1 MYKKH
6 KLFLLLFALILI
18 STTVSAIEGS
28 LKLLA
33 VAESE
38 NGFTGKIAN
47 LNLEIIKGKGRVFL
61 DTFPLTKFDTQ
72 ISTRFA
78 KQISCDFLEVDCSG
92 YDFIYTINSDSGI
105 IGGPSAGAA
114 TAVLT
119 TALLKGLKLNP
130 KIAMTG
136 TINSGGLI
144 GPVSGLFKK
153 IEAAGTNG
161 ITIVLIPRGTRY
173 VNINEAA
180 GEEIGDLF
188 NKTEIDLVEFG
199 AKNGIT
205 VVEISKLSEAMEYF
219 TGQPFID
226 EQGILTINSDYLVTM
241 KGLANKLC
249 ARSQTLKSEISSGAL
264 EASLEQNIN
273 EADELLKKS
282 NAELKEEKY
291 YSAASRCFAANIKYA
306 YVKKILKAEERED
319 LIQQAS
325 ILLNKINQS
334 ELDLKEKK
342 LATIMDLQAYM
353 VVKERLE
360 EAKLLAKKVTES
372 GSEFDYAYAIERFE
386 SAIAWSEFFG
396 KMGRTYK
403 LEESTLKD
411 SCRKKISEAEERI
424 QYVGFYIPDSLETV
438 KEGLAKANEYALDKE
453 YVLCLFK
460 ASKTKA
466 EADSLYTMLN
476 VPEDKIKEI
485 IHAKLDIAKNSI
497 IKESKS
503 GSFPILAYSYYE
515 YTQQLVDENA
525 YSALLY
531 SQYALELS
539 NLQMYFNQKRN
550 ILTLVL
556 DSDYAA
562 LTLFLGLAIGILL
575 GYYYRSKP

>member
-199 AKNGIT
+199 VKQTGHHAPERRLSGLVIHNAPAFNLGRQRPAPEKENVSTAWVNT
-205 VVEISKLSEAMEYF
+205 VFLR
-219 TGQPFID
+219 T
-226 EQGILTINSDYLVTM
+226 
-241 KGLANKLC
+241 LAHY
-249 ARSQTLKSEISSGAL
+249 
-264 EASLEQNIN
+264 QNFSPTRN
-273 EADELLKKS
+273 
-282 NAELKEEKY
+282 
-291 YSAASRCFAANIKYA
+291 
-306 YVKKILKAEERED
+306 
-319 LIQQAS
+319 
-325 ILLNKINQS
+325 
-334 ELDLKEKK
+334 
-342 LATIMDLQAYM
+342 
-353 VVKERLE
+353 
-360 EAKLLAKKVTES
+360 
-372 GSEFDYAYAIERFE
+372 
-386 SAIAWSEFFG
+386 
-396 KMGRTYK
+396 
-403 LEESTLKD
+403 
-411 SCRKKISEAEERI
+411 
-424 QYVGFYIPDSLETV
+424 
-438 KEGLAKANEYALDKE
+438 
-453 YVLCLFK
+453 LF
-460 ASKTKA
+460 
-466 EADSLYTMLN
+466 
-476 VPEDKIKEI
+476 
-485 IHAKLDIAKNSI
+485 
-497 IKESKS
+497 
-503 GSFPILAYSYYE
+503 
-515 YTQQLVDENA
+515 
-525 YSALLY
+525 
-531 SQYALELS
+531 
-539 NLQMYFNQKRN
+539 
-550 ILTLVL
+550 
-556 DSDYAA
+556 
-562 LTLFLGLAIGILL
+562 
-575 GYYYRSKP
+575 